1 MHPITPQ
8 ECSRIAQD
16 LQIRKV
22 QVESVVKLLDE
33 GNTIPFLARYR
44 KELTGG
50 LPEDILRQIQARAQ
64 FLRQL
69 SDRRQTILK
78 SIEGQ
83 GKLTDE
89 LRQAIQKSDTIKR
102 LEDLYLPFKP
112 KKRTPATKAREQGL
126 EPAALAVWHSDAAV
140 ANLDELLPALVN
152 PEKELK
158 APEDV
163 RAGVQAILAEMIS
176 ETAAVRAAT
185 RMALWESGKMVSAKS
200 DKLPEG
206 QGLEFKEYFNFNDSA
221 RQIQPHRI
229 LALGR
234 GEREHVLKV
243 RLDYN
248 TDFVKEQALRALAEH
263 LFHEAGKMPSPPT
276 SAAAASS
283 PVAPAVPAESGSP
296 ASATEQPPELLTL
309 ARRASEGLLTLARRA
324 SEGLLTASAEST
336 MTPATS
342 EPLAAAPPS
351 EPPPENPTSIE
362 SAGVSQDAPAQHP
375 PTAAAPL
382 AATLPVPPLPPLRG
396 EALIAGADFKSPHAA
411 LLRTILEDALQRLI
425 VPSLEKEIRRE
436 LTEEAET
443 HAFAVHA
450 RNLRRMLLQPPL
462 RNTRVLAI
470 DPSVRAGC
478 KIAVLDE
485 QGALLDSAVIHLHS
499 PAKKSKEKQAKPA
512 APNKSEVA
520 TTTSNVGVA
529 NPPPDAATSE
539 QPAPQQAPSATE
551 ETAATPG
558 GEATTSASAAS
569 ESPAATS
576 VPQAAAPAE
585 AQVSVTTHAAPA
597 AQSTTA
603 EPATP
608 TGAAP
613 STPPMEAATVTAPA
627 PIAEAPPVD
636 RRAEAKTKL
645 KDLVVK
651 HSIQV
656 IAIGN
661 GNGCKDLEDL
671 VVGLI
676 GKDCP
681 DLSYAIVQE
690 AGASVYGVSQVGRE
704 EFPEQDAGLRA
715 SIFIGRRLQDPLSE
729 LVKIEP
735 HHLLTAVHQHDHG
748 RKELKELLDA
758 AVESCV
764 NLVGVNINTAS
775 VPVMRHVSGLNQMVA
790 RDLAAQRQKHG
801 AFTSRAALQQV
812 PSLAPARYMQAAGF
826 VHIPDAAN
834 PLDRAWIHP
843 ESYSIAEGILTE
855 VGLTPAAMTDAS
867 SDLANKL
874 KGMSTEELAKK
885 HNVVPAAIQDLLDAL
900 AAPGHDPR
908 AELPLPILKKKV
920 LQIDDLKPGM
930 ELKGTVLNVVDFG
943 AFVDVGMKDSGLV
956 HISQMANRYI
966 KSPYDVVA
974 VHEVVTVWVLSVDRE
989 KQRVSLTM
997 IKPGTERKS
1006 MERGQPQAPRGD
1018 RPPPRGR
1025 REGPP
1030 PAKDGRPPPRGRRHD
1045 RRGPGAPP
1053 QRTPPAPAAGQIPS
1067 SAPAPAAQGEVS
1079 PGPVK
1084 LSGPPPRPQP
1094 PRRRRREPPKPKLT
1108 QEALEGK
1115 VALRSFSELGA
1126 FFAARK
1132 EPEQK
1137 QSPPAPTSEATPAP
1151 TTESTTPAAAQ
1162 PQATTDETPVASSP
1176 PPPTGPA
1183 ETSG

>member
-69 SDRRQTILK
+69 ADRKQTILK

-83 GKLTDE
+83 GKLNDE
-89 LRQAIQKSDTIKR
+89 LRQAILKSDTIKR

-112 KKRTPATKAREQGL
+112 KKRTPAAKAREQGL
-126 EPAALAVWHSDAAV
+126 EPAALAIWHSDPAM

-152 PEKELK
+152 AEKELK
-158 APEDV
+158 TPDEV

-185 RMALWESGKMVSAKS
+185 RMALWETGKIVSAKN

-206 QGLEFKEYFNFNDSA
+206 QGLEFKEYFNFSDSA

-229 LALGR
+229 LALSR

-243 RLDYN
+243 RLDYS
-248 TDFVKEQALRALAEH
+248 TDIVKEQALRALAEH
-263 LFHEAGKMPSPPT
+263 LFHEVGKMPPPSP
-276 SAAAASS
+276 AA
-283 PVAPAVPAESGSP
+283 VAPPAESPAVPVDPGSP
-296 ASATEQPPELLTL
+296 AATETPPEPATL
-309 ARRASEGLLTLARRA
+309 ARSA
-324 SEGLLTASAEST
+324 SEGLLTAPTEST
-336 MTPATS
+336 ATPATS
-342 EPLAAAPPS
+342 EPAAIPPAS
-351 EPPPENPTSIE
+351 EPPPENPTALE
-362 SAGVSQDAPAQHP
+362 
-375 PTAAAPL
+375 AAAVSPDNPVQHLTEAPPL
-382 AATLPVPPLPPLRG
+382 AATLPVPPLPPLTG
-396 EALIAGADFKSPHAA
+396 EPLIAGSDFKSPHAA

-485 QGALLDSAVIHLHS
+485 LGALLDSAVIHLHS
-499 PAKKSKEKQAKPA
+499 PGKKSKEKQVKPA
-512 APNKSEVA
+512 APSKSEGA
-520 TTTSNVGVA
+520 TAPATVGVA
-529 NPPPDAATSE
+529 NPPPESATSE
-539 QPAPQQAPSATE
+539 QLSPAASANVVE
-551 ETAATPG
+551 NRPEDTAATPCS
-558 GEATTSASAAS
+558 ETTSVSAAT
-569 ESPAATS
+569 ESVAGTTAPQVAAPTESQESATAKEAPSAQSATPEPAAAT
-576 VPQAAAPAE
+576 VP
-585 AQVSVTTHAAPA
+585 
-597 AQSTTA
+597 
-603 EPATP
+603 
-608 TGAAP
+608 GAAP
-613 STPPMEAATVTAPA
+613 STPPVETAAVATPA
-627 PIAEAPPVD
+627 PTVEAPPVD
-636 RRAEAKTKL
+636 RRAEAKSKL
-645 KDLVVK
+645 KDLVAK
-651 HSIQV
+651 HRIQV

-661 GNGCKDLEDL
+661 GNGCKELEDL

-676 GKDCP
+676 GTDCP
-681 DLSYAIVQE
+681 DLCYAIVQE

-775 VPVMRHVSGLNQMVA
+775 VPVLRHVSGLNQMVA

-801 AFTSRAALQQV
+801 AFASRAALQQV
-812 PSLAPARYMQAAGF
+812 PTLAPARYMQAAGF

-843 ESYSIAEGILTE
+843 ESYGIAEGVLTD
-855 VGLTPAAMTDAS
+855 VGLTPASIVDSSSELAS
-867 SDLANKL
+867 KL
-874 KGMSTEELAKK
+874 KGLSTEELAKK
-885 HNVVPAAIQDLLDAL
+885 HNVAPAAIQDLLDAL

-997 IKPGTERKS
+997 IQPGTERKPL
-1006 MERGQPQAPRGD
+1006 ERGQPHAPRGD

-1030 PAKDGRPPPRGRRHD
+1030 PRQEGRPPPRGRSHD
-1045 RRGPGAPP
+1045 RRGPVGPP
-1053 QRTPPAPAAGQIPS
+1053 QRTPSPAPAGAGQTPS
-1067 SAPAPAAQGEVS
+1067 GAPVVTQGEAS
-1079 PGPVK
+1079 SGSGK
-1084 LSGPPPRPQP
+1084 SSGPPPRPQP

-1132 EPEQK
+1132 EPDQK
-1137 QSPPAPTSEATPAP
+1137 QSPPASEAKPAP
-1151 TTESTTPAAAQ
+1151 TTEATTPVAAQ
-1162 PQATTDETPVASSP
+1162 PQAAADETSTASP
-1176 PPPTGPA
+1176 PLPPTGPA